1 LLAITGAVSGL
12 TSLTAALFLAPRYGA
27 IGMASARVVGE
38 ATLAAML
45 LGVMV
50 RLELVGLVPGAMR
63 ALGVVRVA
71 CGARPQAGARKD
83 E

>member
-1 LLAITGAVSGL
+1 
-12 TSLTAALFLAPRYGA
+12 
-27 IGMASARVVGE
+27 VGE